1 VENMGNHA
9 TQRVH
14 HVAVRAGPW
23 RRDRPVRVLLLAYS
37 LANGGLERQLSVLA
51 RHLPPQWE
59 RRVWSLE
66 GGTHAGAV
74 MAAGVPL
81 TVCPRRARFDV
92 TPAVELWRLIRSWR
106 PDVVHAWDWMPAAAA
121 VPACVAL
128 GIPLIDGSIRM
139 GSVPRSF
146 GRPRRGIMHFAALVV
161 ANSSAGL
168 AAWRMDNE
176 KGRVIYNAFEG
187 DRLLAVSSRRPAARD
202 GDPVTVV
209 MAARMAPPKDYATV
223 IRAARLLVGSGS
235 ARWRFLLVGDGPD
248 RPALLAEAAD
258 LVAAGV
264 VAFPAGGTEVVGQI
278 RGSHVGLLVSD
289 PAVLAEGCS
298 NSIMEYMAC
307 GLPVVCTDSGGCR
320 ELVRHGESGLVIPP
334 RDPAALAG
342 GLTYLREHPS
352 ACATMGAAG
361 QARIEQEFTVRR
373 MVDEYVRAYE
383 EAVARR
389 RGRE

>member
-1 VENMGNHA
+1 
-9 TQRVH
+9 
-14 HVAVRAGPW
+14 
-23 RRDRPVRVLLLAYS
+23 VRVLLLAYG
-37 LANGGLERQLSVLA
+37 LANGGLERQLSLLA
-51 RHLPPQWE
+51 RNLPPQWQG
-59 RRVWSLE
+59 RIWSLE
-66 GGTHAGAV
+66 GGPHADAV
-74 MAAGVPL
+74 MAAGVPFS
-81 TVCPRRARFDV
+81 VCPRRARFDV

-106 PDVVHAWDWMPAAAA
+106 PDVVHAWHWMPAAAA
-121 VPACVAL
+121 VPACVGL

-146 GRPRRGIMHFAALVV
+146 DRPRRGIMHFAALVV

-168 AAWRMDNE
+168 AAWHIDGE
-176 KGRVIYNAFEG
+176 KGRVIYNAFDGE
-187 DRLLAVSSRRPAARD
+187 RLMAVSPQQRAARD

-209 MAARMAPPKDYATV
+209 MAARMAPPKDFSTV
-223 IRAARLLVGSGS
+223 IRAARLLAGSGS
-235 ARWRFLLVGDGPD
+235 ARWRFLLVGDGAD

-258 LVAAGV
+258 LVTAGV
-264 VAFPAGGTEVVGQI
+264 VAFPAGGTEVIGHL
-278 RGSHVGLLVSD
+278 RGSHVGLLASD

-352 ACATMGAAG
+352 VCATMGAAG
-361 QARIEQEFTVRR
+361 QARIEQEFTVHR

-383 EAVARR
+383 EAIARR

>member
-1 VENMGNHA
+1 MQNMGNHA
-9 TQRVH
+9 THRVRH
-14 HVAVRAGPW
+14 LAVQAGL
-23 RRDRPVRVLLLAYS
+23 RRRERPVRVLFLTYS
-37 LANGGLERQLSVLA
+37 LANGGLERQLSLLA
-51 RHLPPQWE
+51 RNLPPQWQC
-59 RRVWSLE
+59 RMWSLE
-66 GGTHAGAV
+66 GGPHAGAV

-106 PDVVHAWDWMPAAAA
+106 PDVVHAWHWMPAAAA
-121 VPACVAL
+121 VPACSAL

-146 GRPRRGIMHFAALVV
+146 GRPRRGIMHFATLVV

-168 AAWRMDNE
+168 AAWHIDAE

-187 DRLLAVSSRRPAARD
+187 DRLLAVSSRRPAVRG
-202 GDPVTVV
+202 GDPYTVV
-209 MAARMAPPKDYATV
+209 MAARMAPPKDFASV
-223 IRAARLLVGSGS
+223 IRAARLLAGSGS

-248 RPALLAEAAD
+248 RPAVLTEAAD
-258 LVAAGV
+258 LAAAGIV
-264 VAFPAGGTEVVGQI
+264 TFPAGGTEVVGQI
-278 RGSHVGLLVSD
+278 RGSHVGLLVTD

-320 ELVRHGESGLVIPP
+320 EIVRDGESGLLIPP

-352 ACATMGAAG
+352 VGATMGAAG

-383 EAVARR
+383 EAIARR
-389 RGRE
+389 RGTK